1 MKGSRNE
8 FGTIN
13 SRQEAKAIMRSYAII
28 FHLFKQSR
36 REVNTP

>member
-8 FGTIN
+8 FGAID
-13 SRQEAKAIMRSYAII
+13 SRPEAKNIMRSYDII